1 MSILAEARK
10 YGIQFEII
18 GNTVKARATRPVPL
32 EVVKKFKERK
42 SEIIRLLKNQNNK
55 HRFIEQASNTVPE
68 TSEGTG
74 TRRWCTGYQPPRY
87 VHTDVCSW
95 HIQEGDPKCAN
106 CPHLTLKDKE
116 NLMGSY
122 LDKTIEKLN
131 AHCAVYYK
139 PTDLPAR
146 RALIDSL
153 EKEITETYLSHNVV
167 EFIKVV
173 DKWAKMFLSN
183 HNPDNHD

>member
-1 MSILAEARK
+1 MNILNEAQK

-55 HRFIEQASNTVPE
+55 HRFIEQASNAVPE
-68 TSEGTG
+68 PSKGTDA
-74 TRRWCTGYQPPRY
+74 RRWCEGYKPPRY
-87 VHTDVCSW
+87 VHVDACSW
-95 HIQEGDPKCAN
+95 HIAEGDRACAN
-106 CPHLTLKDKE
+106 CRYLSLKDKE
-116 NLMGSY
+116 VLMNAY
-122 LDKTIEKLN
+122 LNRTIAKLN
-131 AHCAVYYK
+131 AEKCVYYRASD
-139 PTDLPAR
+139 PPAR

-153 EKEITETYLSHNVV
+153 EKEITENYLLHNVS
-167 EFIKVV
+167 EFITAV